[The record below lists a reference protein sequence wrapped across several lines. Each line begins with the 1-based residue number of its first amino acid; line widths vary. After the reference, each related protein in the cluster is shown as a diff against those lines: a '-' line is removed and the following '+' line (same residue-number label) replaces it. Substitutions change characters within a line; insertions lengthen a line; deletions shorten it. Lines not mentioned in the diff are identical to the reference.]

1 MRREMFKIIFHLSKK
16 QPWLDEVVD
25 PLNSLLFDECQDN
38 EERELILNLIE
49 RFTYIEDNK
58 FREYLKSMANDI
70 IKIPGLD
77 FDSTQIVGIAGDS
90 NSDSSQYILYG
101 LKSILSKLNCSITK
115 FETNFQKAC
124 GNCQK
129 NNLSTIILVDE
140 FVGTGQTV
148 LGRIKKI
155 KEQFV
160 QVKMDEHCYKIH
172 VTSLV
177 ATEQSVEF
185 LKERGIDINVQIL
198 LKKGIDDYHSNSEA
212 QKLKERMINLENRCL
227 SKKYNNTNMPSLG
240 YGQAQAVYYRQDI
253 NVPNSV
259 FPIFWWN
266 KNANNQ
272 NRNVL
277 IHRNMEDA

>member
-1 MRREMFKIIFHLSKK
+1 MFNIIFHLSKK
-16 QPWLDEVVD
+16 QPWLDKVVE
-25 PLNSLLFDECQDN
+25 PLNQLLFDECQDN
-38 EERELILNLIE
+38 EERELILNLID
-49 RFTYIEDNK
+49 RFTYIEDNECW
-58 FREYLKSMANDI
+58 EYLTSMANYI

-77 FDSTQIVGIAGDS
+77 FDSTQIVGLAGDS

-101 LKSILSKLNCSITK
+101 LKGILGQLDCSITK

-124 GNCQK
+124 GNCK
-129 NNLSTIILVDE
+129 KYNLSTIILVDE

-160 QVKMDEHCYKIH
+160 QVKIDEPSYKIH

-177 ATEQSVEF
+177 ATEQGVEF
-185 LKERGIDINVQIL
+185 LKERGIDINVQLL

-212 QKLKERMINLENRCL
+212 KKLKERMINLENRCL
-227 SKKYNNTNMPSLG
+227 SKKYKNTNMPSLG
-240 YGQAQAVYYRQDI
+240 YGQAQATYYRLNI

-272 NRNVL
+272 NRKVL